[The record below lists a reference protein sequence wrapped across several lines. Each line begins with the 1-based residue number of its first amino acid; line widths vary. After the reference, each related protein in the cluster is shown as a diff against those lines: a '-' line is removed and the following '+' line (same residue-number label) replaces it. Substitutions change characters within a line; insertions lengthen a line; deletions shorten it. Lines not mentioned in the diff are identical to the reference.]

1 MKIIRIGLDLA
12 KNVFQVHGVDL
23 HGKTGLRR
31 QLRRNQM
38 LEFFKKQ
45 SPCLIG
51 MEACASA
58 HYWARTLI
66 AMGHEVKL
74 IAPQFVKPYVKGNK
88 NDANDA
94 EAICE
99 AVGRPNMRFVPVKT
113 VEQQDIQALHRIRQE
128 LVHQRTAKVNQIR
141 GLLGEYG
148 IVVEQRVPA
157 LRKKLPKI
165 LEDAENGLTIDFR
178 VLLDGLRDDL
188 VNLDTRIGS
197 MDQAIQ
203 KLAQEHAGAK
213 RLQQLRGI
221 GPITATALIA
231 AIGNGSMFERGR
243 DAAAWCGLVPG
254 QHSSGGKDRLLG
266 ISKRGDAYLRTL
278 LIHGARAVIK
288 TAQGKDD
295 RLSRWLQSLCSRR
308 NKNIAAVALANKT
321 MRMAWALL
329 TSEQDY
335 DPEFGAGTESACAE
349 PA

>member
-1 MKIIRIGLDLA
+1 MKITRIGLDLA
-12 KNVFQVHGVDL
+12 KNVFQVFGVDAHDKRVL
-23 HGKTGLRR
+23 SR
-31 QLRRNQM
+31 QLKRKEMQA
-38 LEFFKKQ
+38 FFQ
-45 SPCLIG
+45 ALPACLIG

-58 HYWARTLI
+58 HYWAWVLTE
-66 AMGHEVKL
+66 MGHTVKL

-99 AVGRPNMRFVPVKT
+99 AVSRPTMRFVPVKT

-128 LVHQRTAKVNQIR
+128 QVRQRTALVNQIR
-141 GLLGEYG
+141 GLLSEYG
-148 IVVEQRVPA
+148 IVISRRVESLRNA
-157 LRKKLPKI
+157 LPDI
-165 LEDAENGLTIDFR
+165 LEDAENKLTADFR
-178 VLLDGLRDDL
+178 ILLKGLQEDL
-188 VNLDTRIGS
+188 THLDKRIGS
-197 MDQAIQ
+197 QDQAI
-203 KLAQEHAGAK
+203 KRVALEHEGAK

-231 AIGNGSMFERGR
+231 AIGDGRQFARGR

-254 QHSSGGKDRLLG
+254 QHSSGGKDKLLG
-266 ISKRGDAYLRTL
+266 ICKRGDAYLRTL
-278 LIHGARAVIK
+278 LIHGARSVIK
-288 TAQGKDD
+288 AAKDKDD
-295 RLSRWLQSLCSRR
+295 RLSRWTQSLCRRR

-335 DPEFGAGTESACAE
+335 DPDFRIKAE